1 MAALLIAVIYIAFIS
16 LGLPDSL
23 LGSAWPVMQAQ
34 MEAPLSYAGVVS
46 MIIAGGTIFSSL
58 FSDRLTRKLGAG
70 KLTAFSVLTTA
81 AALWGFS
88 VSSEFWMLCLWAV
101 PYGLGAGSVDAALNN
116 YVALNYS
123 SRHMNFLHGMWGVG
137 AAISPY
143 VMSYCLTGGFGWQ
156 AGYRSIAIA
165 QIALTAILFVSLP
178 LWKRKSAEA
187 AVQSGRTKSLAEVL
201 RLHGVAFM
209 LIAFCGLCG
218 VEAVAGLWSASFLAI
233 HRGVSAETAAS
244 YTALFYIGI
253 TAGRFISGLVSEK
266 IGDRNMIR
274 IGLGVII
281 LGIIAVWLPIENNWL
296 CLNGLVIIGVGCAPV
311 YPAIIH
317 STPGNFGEDNSQAV
331 IGVQMAAAYTGSTFM
346 PPLFGLVADYIGIWL
361 YPAFLSLCALLTL
374 VMSEALNQKIR
385 NPKIDLK

>member
-1 MAALLIAVIYIAFIS
+1 MATLLIAFIYLAFIS

-23 LGSAWPVMQAQ
+23 LGSAWPVIGQQ
-34 MEAPLSYAGVVS
+34 MNAPLSYAGVVS
-46 MIIAGGTIFSSL
+46 MIIAGGTIVSSL

-70 KLTAFSVLTTA
+70 KVTAFSVLLTA

-88 VSSEFWMLCLWAV
+88 ASNAFWMLCLWAI

-156 AGYRSIAIA
+156 TGYRSVAIA
-165 QIALTAILFVSLP
+165 QMVLTAILFFSLP
-178 LWKRKSAEA
+178 LWKKTTPA
-187 AVQSGRTKSLAEVL
+187 AGLERSRPKKLGEIIKL
-201 RLHGVAFM
+201 RGVVFM
-209 LIAFCGLCG
+209 LIAFFCYCAM
-218 VEAVAGLWSASFLAI
+218 EAAAGLWAASYLAL

-244 YTALFYIGI
+244 YAALFYIGI
-253 TAGRFISGLVSEK
+253 TAGRFVCGLVSNK

-274 IGLGVII
+274 IGVGVAT
-281 LGIIAVWLPIENNWL
+281 LGILAVWLPVEAPWL
-296 CLNGLVIIGVGCAPV
+296 CLNGLVVIGIGCAPV

-317 STPGNFGEDNSQAV
+317 STPNNFGEDNSQAV
-331 IGVQMAAAYTGSTFM
+331 IGVQMASAYTGLTVM
-346 PPLFGLVADYIGIWL
+346 PPLFGLIADYIGIWL
-361 YPAFLSLCALLTL
+361 YPLFLFVLTALAL
-374 VMSEALNQKIR
+374 VMSEALNR
-385 NPKIDLK
+385 KIDSK